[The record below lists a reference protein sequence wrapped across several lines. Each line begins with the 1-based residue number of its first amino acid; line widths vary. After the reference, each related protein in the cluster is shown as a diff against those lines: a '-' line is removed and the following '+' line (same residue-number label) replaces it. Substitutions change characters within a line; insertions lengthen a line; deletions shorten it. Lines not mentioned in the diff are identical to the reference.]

1 MFNDFL
7 SLGAW
12 FKLYLI
18 ALFFGGALAA
28 LGMGLMLALGGTL
41 AGVSFPLVMSLSAC
55 LAGLILCGIAL
66 VHRKVTM
73 SEWWRG
79 VIVYVALTAILLIT
93 TLAATGKL

>member
-12 FKLYLI
+12 SRLYVI
-18 ALFFGGALAA
+18 ALGFGGALAA
-28 LGMGLMLALGGTL
+28 LVMGLLVALGVPFP
-41 AGVSFPLVMSLSAC
+41 GVSFPLVCALASC
-55 LAGLILCGIAL
+55 LGGLILCGIAL

-79 VIVYVALTAILLIT
+79 VIVYVVLSAVVLLS